1 MMHTGMSS
9 LGSDC
14 VGCICKPY
22 HCTLHVAVRVRGEL
36 CTDSLSLRAL
46 QDLPTAHNGASLSS
60 NDIEKLKEMGRAEV
74 GLVGC

>member
-1 MMHTGMSS
+1 MMHTCMSLS
-9 LGSDC
+9 GSDC
-14 VGCICKPY
+14 DGCKPY
-22 HCTLHVAVRVRGEL
+22 HCTLYEAVAVRVRGEL

-46 QDLPTAHNGASLSS
+46 QDLPASNGASLSS